1 MKKVSMVL
9 LIVAFIASCQEA
21 PKEKMI
27 IEKGNQELREGITI
41 INGVERSELAL
52 TMREMYDQMKL
63 VHDSLKAGKQIHTDY
78 LSRYKSIHTDV
89 ATEPEKIDE
98 VYDGMAAN
106 FLTSYE
112 NFEKDT
118 NDKAAT
124 FNLMLDACLACHQ
137 QKCPGPIKAINKL
150 KLNKG

>member
-1 MKKVSMVL
+1 MNKIYAIL
-9 LIVAFIASCQEA
+9 LILAVVVGCQEVSK
-21 PKEKMI
+21 PEELGEKENT
-27 IEKGNQELREGITI
+27 ERREGITI

-52 TMREMYDQMKL
+52 TMRSMYDQMKL
-63 VHDSLKAGKQIHTDY
+63 AHDSLKTGKTISTDY
-78 LSRYKSIHTDV
+78 LSKYKSIHTAI

-98 VYDGMAAN
+98 IYQDMATN
-106 FLTSYE
+106 FLAAYE
-112 NFEKDT
+112 RFETEAENKSE
-118 NDKAAT
+118 A